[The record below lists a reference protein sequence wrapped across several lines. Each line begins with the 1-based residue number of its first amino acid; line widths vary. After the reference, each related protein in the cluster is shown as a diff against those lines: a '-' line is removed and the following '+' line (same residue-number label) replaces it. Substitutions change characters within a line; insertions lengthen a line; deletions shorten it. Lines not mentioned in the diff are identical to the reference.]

1 MGVMRFSFARFN
13 FIEAYG
19 FQAALNLHRV
29 RSKAA
34 HPTPCF
40 LNAGAVFGQTKNQTA
55 PLTACLQ
62 AVRLPL
68 KAQNVLKKHF
78 QAAFSH

>member
-40 LNAGAVFGQTKNQTA
+40 ERGRGVW
-55 PLTACLQ
+55 
-62 AVRLPL
+62 
-68 KAQNVLKKHF
+68 
-78 QAAFSH
+78 AA